1 MADRPIDLY
10 LNDHMAGAMLGAEL
24 AGQIANRSEGTPLG
38 GLITPVAIEI
48 DEDREALDG
57 LMERL
62 DVGRN
67 IVKQAGGW
75 LTEKWSRIKFS
86 GLGSGEPDQGNFMAL
101 ETLALGILGKRS
113 LWVALRAVEGQHEA
127 IQDLDLEKLIAR
139 AERQHAVV
147 ERARIQAAVGV
158 LSGR

>member
-1 MADRPIDLY
+1 MPA
-10 LNDHMAGAMLGAEL
+10 
-24 AGQIANRSEGTPLG
+24 
-38 GLITPVAIEI
+38 
-48 DEDREALDG
+48 
-57 LMERL
+57 
-62 DVGRN
+62 
-67 IVKQAGGW
+67 GW